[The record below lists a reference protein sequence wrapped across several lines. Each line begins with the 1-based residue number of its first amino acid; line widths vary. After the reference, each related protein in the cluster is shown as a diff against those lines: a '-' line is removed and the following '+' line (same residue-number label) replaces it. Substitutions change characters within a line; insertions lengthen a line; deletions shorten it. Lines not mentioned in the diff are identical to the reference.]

1 VQNRVVVEAS
11 ARHPLTAMA
20 PLWNRLH
27 PAAPRPAG
35 PSVDDLVA
43 VLAEMGIRCQTEFF
57 KRHRAS
63 RGTRAELVASEHGR
77 DHRLDQMRAG
87 LGEGAGERVAEP
99 LRRLGP

>member
-1 VQNRVVVEAS
+1 
-11 ARHPLTAMA
+11 MA

-27 PAAPRPAG
+27 PAAPRPDG

-63 RGTRAELVASEHGR
+63 RGTRAELVAFVR
-77 DHRLDQMRAG
+77 
-87 LGEGAGERVAEP
+87 
-99 LRRLGP
+99 RRLCVTADHDAEIDAWMGDPPSLGLDNMATLWWDV